1 MTSVRQLLALQE
13 VDLELAASRNA
24 LQEAE
29 DLIGSTEELDL
40 AQEEAALRK
49 VELQVAE
56 MAFRDAEQEA
66 DDLKQKIE
74 PLEKKLYQGTILNPK
89 ELDDL
94 QKDIDS
100 LKRRRS
106 QLDDDAIVKMDALE
120 EAQRANTEAQARA
133 DALEKDHAA
142 GQSELRARIA
152 ELKGEIAELTGERGE
167 HAADVE
173 PSLLQLYDRI
183 AAIRQHRA
191 VAKVEGGACQGC
203 RISLPSSVIQRARGG
218 GSIVQCT
225 SCERILLV
233 S

>member
-29 DLIGSTEELDL
+29 DLIGNTEELEL
-40 AQEEAALRK
+40 AREEAALRK
-49 VELQVAE
+49 EELQAADS
-56 MAFRDAEQEA
+56 AFKDAEHEA
-66 DDLKQKIE
+66 DDLRQKIE

-94 QKDIDS
+94 QKDIES
-100 LKRRRS
+100 LKRRRG
-106 QLDDDAIVKMDALE
+106 QLDDEAIVAMDALE
-120 EAQRANTEAQARA
+120 AAQRADAEAQSRL
-133 DALEKDHAA
+133 DAMEKDHAA
-142 GQSELRARIA
+142 GQSELHARIG
-152 ELKGEIAELTGERGE
+152 ELKEEIAELEGERGE
-167 HAADVE
+167 QAADVE

-203 RISLPSSVIQRARGG
+203 RLSLPSSLIQRARGG
-218 GSIVQCT
+218 TNVVQCS